1 MADCC
6 CFATVKTAEL
16 GIVER
21 CGKFSAVK
29 NAGMSC
35 YCFPFECLVDRV
47 STRVCELHNRCETKT
62 KDNVFVVVS
71 CSVQYQVIREKVF
84 EAYYLLD
91 NVEAQMR
98 AYVYDVIRAHI
109 PKMGLDDAF
118 AAKEDL
124 SLAVK
129 THLGEVMEKF
139 GFQIL
144 TALVTD
150 LTPDNKVRDAMNEI
164 NASRRQKEAAYQKA
178 EGDKIIKVKKAEA
191 ESESMYLSGVGVAK
205 QRMAIMD
212 GLRESIV
219 DGLRETV
226 STFSDD
232 VKGATASDVLDLLLV
247 TQYFDMMKEVSS
259 RSGSK
264 ALFLK
269 HNPTAVGT
277 LRSEM
282 KTGLLPMNSK
292 K

>member
-1 MADCC
+1 MSTCC
-6 CFATVKTAEL
+6 CIATVKTAEI
-16 GIVER
+16 GVVER

-35 YCFPFECLVDRV
+35 FCYPIECLVDRV

-91 NVEAQMR
+91 DVEAQMR

-124 SLAVK
+124 SMAVK

-205 QRMAIMD
+205 QRKAIMD

-219 DGLRETV
+219 
-226 STFSDD
+226 SFSEGGVANTKD
-232 VKGATASDVLDLLLV
+232 VMDLLVLN
-247 TQYFDMMKEVSS
+247 QYFDTLNEIGGTAGAKIIFQDST
-259 RSGSK
+259 
-264 ALFLK
+264 K
-269 HNPTAVGT
+269 HPITEGVLQANASLGY
-277 LRSEM
+277 
-282 KTGLLPMNSK
+282 
-292 K
+292 

>member
-219 DGLRETV
+219 
-226 STFSDD
+226 SFSQGGVADTKD
-232 VKGATASDVLDLLLV
+232 VMDLLILN
-247 TQYFDMMKEVSS
+247 QYFDTLNEIG
-259 RSGSK
+259 GSQGAK
-264 ALFLK
+264 IIFQ
-269 HNPTAVGT
+269 
-277 LRSEM
+277 R
-282 KTGLLPMNSK
+282 
-292 K
+292 

>member
-91 NVEAQMR
+91 NVESQMR

-219 DGLRETV
+219 
-226 STFSDD
+226 SFSQGGVADTKD
-232 VKGATASDVLDLLLV
+232 VMDLLILN
-247 TQYFDMMKEVSS
+247 QYFDTLNEIG
-259 RSGSK
+259 GSQGAK
-264 ALFLK
+264 IIFQDNQK
-269 HNPTAVGT
+269 HPVTEGVLQANASLGY
-277 LRSEM
+277 
-282 KTGLLPMNSK
+282 
-292 K
+292 